1 MNLTSKSYANL
12 TITITP
18 TEKLTGSVDFDL
30 TISSRTERV
39 YTRTFVLVTEE
50 DN

>member
-1 MNLTSKSYANL
+1 MYELLANL
-12 TITITP
+12 TLVITS
-18 TEKLTGSVDFDL
+18 EEELARENSFDL
-30 TISSRTERV
+30 TIKSRTERV